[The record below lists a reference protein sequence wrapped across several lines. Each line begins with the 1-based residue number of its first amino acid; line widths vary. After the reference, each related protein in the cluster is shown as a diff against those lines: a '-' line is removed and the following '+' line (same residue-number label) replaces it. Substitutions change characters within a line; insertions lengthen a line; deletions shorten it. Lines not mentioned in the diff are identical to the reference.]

1 MLPAGIGLSDSGV
14 EGMFTWTDGTP
25 VDFLAWGPGAS
36 TALCA
41 PSLHRLISWLAG
53 EPNNFELSTRTTYMD
68 QGQGEDAV
76 GISFNN
82 NNGVG
87 GWNDEHPYGTAGT
100 GVYGYFVRHSDL
112 FPELRKA
119 QP

>member
-1 MLPAGIGLSDSGV
+1 MGPLSTSWPGDPVRAQLSARNLYPGLI
-14 EGMFTWTDGTP
+14 T
-25 VDFLAWGPGAS
+25 
-36 TALCA
+36 
-41 PSLHRLISWLAG
+41 WLAG
-53 EPNNFELSTRTTYMD
+53 EPNNFELSTRTTYID

-100 GVYGYFVRHSDL
+100 GVYGYFVRHNDL
-112 FPELRKA
+112 FPELRRA